1 MRFVPYS
8 LPMSTTTTIA
18 PHEGASATT
27 GAPNSAPSNLTR
39 DQMVA
44 AIAEMGP
51 RFAERA
57 FAVDRDAVFP
67 FENFADLRD
76 AGFLALCVPTEY
88 GGMGATYSD
97 YVRVSEEI
105 GRHCGATALTFNMH
119 NATML
124 WAGQV
129 SDLLQMTPEQR
140 EVHERRRTRMF
151 KDVVE
156 KHIIHS
162 QPFSEGLN
170 PNALAG
176 VATAAVPVAGGGYRV
191 TGRKIFASLSG
202 AANRYN
208 VTCQVPGE
216 DFLRLLSVHSDAEGV
231 EIVDD
236 WDPLGM
242 RGTVSR
248 TLLLQDVYVAADDEV
263 LPGGLYDQAANRYPY
278 LFMSLAPSYLGL
290 TKGILDFTR
299 LYLRGEM
306 AGAAKGTG
314 RRDNPI
320 KQIGWA
326 EMQIKF
332 EQSRALLYSAV
343 DNSVLDPD
351 ESQMISAWAA
361 VYTTMETANDVARL
375 AVRVCGGQS
384 MLKNMALERMYRD
397 SRLGST
403 MLPWSAEVALER
415 IGKARLYEN

>member
-1 MRFVPYS
+1 MA
-8 LPMSTTTTIA
+8 STTSVSA
-18 PHEGASATT
+18 HEGITVATGTSAKSGPV
-27 GAPNSAPSNLTR
+27 GAPQSGLTR

-44 AIAEMGP
+44 TIAELGP
-51 RFAERA
+51 LFEASAVETDRHAAFPWTNFNALRER
-57 FAVDRDAVFP
+57 
-67 FENFADLRD
+67 
-76 AGFLALCVPTEY
+76 GYLALCVPKEY
-88 GGMGATYSD
+88 GGMGASYAD
-97 YVRVSEEI
+97 YMRVSEEI
-105 GRHCGATALTFNMH
+105 GRHCGSTGLTFNMH

-124 WAGQV
+124 WAGEV
-129 SDLLQMTPEQR
+129 ADLLDMTDEER
-140 EVHERRRTRMF
+140 AVHERRRAEMF
-151 KDVVE
+151 RGVVE
-156 KHIIHS
+156 NGEIHS

-176 VATAAVPVAGGGYRV
+176 IATRAVPVEGGYLV

-202 AANRYN
+202 AADRYN
-208 VTCQVPGE
+208 VTCQVEGE
-216 DFLRLLSVHSDAEGV
+216 DFLRLLSVRANSAGV

-248 TLLLQDVYVAADDEV
+248 TLLLKDAFVPADDEI
-263 LPGGLYDQAANRYPY
+263 LPGGMYDQAANRFPY

-299 LYLRGEM
+299 SYLRGEV

-320 KQIGWA
+320 KQYVWA
-326 EMQIKF
+326 EMQIAY
-332 EQSRALLYSAV
+332 EQARAMLYSVV
-343 DNSVLDPD
+343 DSARLDPTEAD
-351 ESQMISAWAA
+351 LVTAWAA
-361 VYTTMETANDVARL
+361 VYTTMEHANKVAAL

-384 MLKNMALERMYRD
+384 MLKHMPLERMYRD

-415 IGKARLYEN
+415 IGKAGLYDAE